1 MQVIM
6 SVLSL
11 RDDSM
16 DRLVWRLTKGSST
29 YECAFQPR
37 LAARIIIGSSAEFP
51 RAAHGETSV

>member
-37 LAARIIIGSSAEFP
+37 PASRIIVGSSAGFP
-51 RAAHGETSV
+51 ATAAGKTSV